1 MPSSPCRTLHL
12 IALFGLAAC
21 QGKAAGDQT
30 RGAQRLTLSPLPTPT
45 GPRAATPF
53 VSTAGDGR
61 VLLSWLQRE
70 PDSVTVV
77 MHVAALD
84 TSDTWS
90 SVADVVRSD
99 RLFVN
104 WADFPS
110 VVSLAD
116 GTLLAHWLQRNGAG
130 RYAYDVRVAASRDSG
145 RTWSRSVTPH
155 GEAIQAE
162 HGFVSVLPRA
172 DSSADIV
179 FLNGSAAPTPA
190 GGEHAGPAMRLAHAR
205 WTGAN
210 EAMPVQPTILD
221 ERTCDCCQTAAAMT
235 SRGPVVLYRDRSE
248 SELRDMAVTRL
259 VGGRWTTPTP
269 LHRDGWT
276 IDACPVNGPA
286 ISAIGDRIAA
296 VWFTGARDTAK
307 VQLAFSTDAGASF
320 GTPIRIDGGM
330 PTGRVD
336 VELLDDGDAV
346 VTWIEQTASNAS
358 AVRARIVSADG
369 AAETPLTV
377 TTLANGRA
385 SGFPRMTRRR
395 SDIVLAWSVP
405 PAGATPGSVQLAA
418 LRVSPR

>member
-1 MPSSPCRTLHL
+1 M
-12 IALFGLAAC
+12 
-21 QGKAAGDQT
+21 
-30 RGAQRLTLSPLPTPT
+30 
-45 GPRAATPF
+45 
-53 VSTAGDGR
+53 
-61 VLLSWLQRE
+61 
-70 PDSVTVV
+70 
-77 MHVAALD
+77 
-84 TSDTWS
+84 
-90 SVADVVRSD
+90 
-99 RLFVN
+99 
-104 WADFPS
+104 
-110 VVSLAD
+110 
-116 GTLLAHWLQRNGAG
+116 
-130 RYAYDVRVAASRDSG
+130 
-145 RTWSRSVTPH
+145 
-155 GEAIQAE
+155 
-162 HGFVSVLPRA
+162 LPRA